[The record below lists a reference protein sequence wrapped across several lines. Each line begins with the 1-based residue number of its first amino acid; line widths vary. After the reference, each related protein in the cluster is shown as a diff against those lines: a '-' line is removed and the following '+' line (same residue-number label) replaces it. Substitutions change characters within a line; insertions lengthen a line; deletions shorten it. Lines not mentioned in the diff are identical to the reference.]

1 MVKTNLPVILLRG
14 IILLPSNDIRLEF
27 ENDDSRN
34 IIDVSEMFHDNHL
47 LVISG
52 NNPLEEGMDEKNL
65 PKIGVISE
73 IVHKIELPNGK
84 IRVVI
89 RGMKRAEVREYLNLN
104 HAEETLES
112 IIEEVIEDEIDPEEE
127 QVYIRKLYR
136 ELESYIKA
144 IPYMSNSIL
153 SQIINVQE
161 LSRVT
166 DMIVP
171 HMPISYERMI
181 EYLKE
186 VHSTKRME
194 MLLEDIYHER
204 EMFEIEK
211 RIDNKVRSEM
221 ETAQKEYLLREK
233 IKFMKEELGD
243 VSSKTDEIDE
253 FRAQIDVLDAPERVK
268 ERLRKEVKRYEGMN
282 PASPEMNIQNNYIH
296 WLLDLPWN
304 AETEDEK
311 DLNVVKLR
319 LEESHSGL
327 EEVKTRILEYLAVKQ
342 MTNTLNGP
350 ILCLVGP
357 PGVGKT
363 TLAISIAKSM
373 NRKFVKMSVGGVSD
387 ESEILGHRR
396 AYVAASPGRVISAMK
411 KAESNNPVF
420 LIDEIDKMTKSINGD
435 PASALLEVLDPEQ
448 NKIFS
453 DHYIEEEY
461 DLSKVL
467 FIATA
472 NYLENIPEPLKD
484 RLEIV
489 MLSGYTEYEKLDIA
503 KKHLIPKICKEHGL
517 DEKLLTFEDSAIL
530 KIIRAYAKEAGV
542 RELERELSKIV
553 RKLVTKVV
561 LKEDLNFHITEKRLE
576 EYLGKPLYLN
586 DLFDEPQVGVVNG
599 LAYTIYGGDTLS
611 IEVNFYKGT
620 GNLVLTGSLGD
631 VMKESAQLAYSY
643 VKANHELFH
652 IPYEML
658 QENDIHIHVPE
669 GAVPKD
675 GPSAGITL
683 TTAIIS
689 ALTKTL
695 IHKEIAMTGEIT
707 LRGNVLPIGGLKEKS
722 IGAHRNHI
730 KTILFPEQNMRDLD
744 EVPEEVKQEIT
755 FVPVKTYEDVWHYV
769 YEKSKGDYE

>member
-14 IILLPSNDIRLEF
+14 IILLPHNDIRLEF

-65 PKIGVISE
+65 PKIGVLSE

-104 HAEETLES
+104 HLEETLEA
-112 IIEEVIEDEIDPEEE
+112 IVEETIEEELEPEEE
-127 QVYIRKLYR
+127 QVCVRKLYR

-181 EYLKE
+181 SYLVE
-186 VHSTKRME
+186 VHSKKRME
-194 MLLEDIYHER
+194 MLLEDIYHEQ

-211 RIDNKVRSEM
+211 RIDNKVRNEM
-221 ETAQKEYLLREK
+221 ETTQKEYLLREK
-233 IKFMKEELGD
+233 IKFMREELGD
-243 VSSKTDEIDE
+243 VSSKNDEIDE
-253 FRAQIDVLDAPERVK
+253 FRNQIEALNASEKVK
-268 ERLRKEVKRYEGMN
+268 ERLRKELKRYEGMN
-282 PASPEMNIQNNYIH
+282 PTSPEMNIQNNYIH
-296 WLLDLPWN
+296 WLLDLPWRN
-304 AETEDEK
+304 KTEDEK
-311 DLNVVKLR
+311 DLTKVKMR
-319 LEESHSGL
+319 LDESHSGL
-327 EEVKTRILEYLAVKQ
+327 EKVKTRIIEYLAVKQ
-342 MTNTLNGP
+342 MTDTLNGP
-350 ILCLVGP
+350 IICLVGP

-363 TLAISIAKSM
+363 TLAISIAKAM
-373 NRKFVKMSVGGVSD
+373 NRRFVKMSVGGVSD

-420 LIDEIDKMTKSINGD
+420 LIDEIDKMTKSFDGD

-448 NKIFS
+448 NKMFS

-461 DLSKVL
+461 DLSNVL

-503 KKHLIPKICKEHGL
+503 KKHLLPKICKEHGL
-517 DEKLLTFEDSAIL
+517 DEKLLTFEDTAIL
-530 KIIRAYAKEAGV
+530 KIIRDYAKEAGV
-542 RELERELSKIV
+542 RELERELSMVV

-561 LKEDLNFHITEKRLE
+561 LKEDLNFHITEERLE
-576 EYLGKPLYLN
+576 EYLGKAKYLN
-586 DLFDEPQVGVVNG
+586 EIFEEPQVGVVNG
-599 LAYTIYGGDTLS
+599 LAYTVYGGDTLP
-611 IEVNFYKGT
+611 IEVNFYKGN

-631 VMKESAQLAYSY
+631 VMKESAHIAYSY
-643 VKANHELFH
+643 VKANHEMFH
-652 IPYEML
+652 IPYDVLM
-658 QENDIHIHVPE
+658 ENDIHIHVPE

-689 ALTKTL
+689 ALTNTL
-695 IHKEIAMTGEIT
+695 VDKNIAMTGEIT

-730 KTILFPEQNMRDLD
+730 KTILLPEKNMRDLD
-744 EVPEEVKQEIT
+744 EVPEEVKKEIT
-755 FVPVKTYEDVWHYV
+755 FVPVKTYEDVWNYIK
-769 YEKSKGDYE
+769 EKNKRDYE